1 MTLIVRPDY
10 HAVPILERNGIRWI
24 PPSQAKRQD
33 IRPLRIGI
41 LNIMPLGEKYE
52 FNILHPLGLS
62 VLQLEPIWIRLESHN
77 YKSWEPKHVDD
88 IYVTYEEAMRDQP
101 LDGLILTGAPVETID
116 YEDVHYW
123 EEIKTILSDARKNI
137 PSTLGLC
144 WAGFVMAYLEGVK
157 KLNYDHKLF
166 GVFELKNLAP
176 DHPIMGELDDVFFCP
191 QSRHAGMPDEAMEE
205 ASESGRLKL
214 LAYGPEAGYSIFSTT
229 DDRFI
234 AHTGHPEYNANRLAE
249 EAKRDHGNPEVP
261 APANFDFNNPLNR
274 WRSHRNIFFAQ
285 WVSYC
290 YLKISTHDMAV
301 GKNLIAS
308 NTA

>member
-88 IYVTYEEAMRDQP
+88 IYVTYEEAMREQS

-234 AHTGHPEYNANRLAE
+234 AHTGHPEYNATRLAE

-261 APANFDFNNPLNR
+261 APVNFDFNNPINR
-274 WRSHRNIFFAQ
+274 WRSHRNTFFAQ

-290 YLKISTHDMAV
+290 YLKISTHDMGV
-301 GKNLIAS
+301 GKNMIAS